1 MKQGLQTG
9 DAKFTRCI
17 VKGSVIFMLIK
28 TIKHELKMRKLRK
41 RAEQIY
47 RTVEDNPSIM
57 NDKDLFKAY
66 ACSLALTTSEMIAEA
81 AKY

>member
-1 MKQGLQTG
+1 
-9 DAKFTRCI
+9 
-17 VKGSVIFMLIK
+17 MLIK

-41 RAEQIY
+41 RVEQIY
-47 RTVEDNPSIM
+47 RTVEDDPSIM

-66 ACSLALTTSEMIAEA
+66 ASSLALTTSEMIAEA